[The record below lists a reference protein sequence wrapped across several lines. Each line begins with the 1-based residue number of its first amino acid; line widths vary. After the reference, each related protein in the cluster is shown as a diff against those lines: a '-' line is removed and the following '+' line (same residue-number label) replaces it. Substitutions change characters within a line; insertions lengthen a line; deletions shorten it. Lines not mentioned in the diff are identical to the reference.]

1 MFHTTFTQLLRP
13 LLLAMTITFI
23 FAACTPK
30 AGDPGPKGDTGATG
44 STGPTGATGATG
56 PAGPTGATGNAN
68 VIQITYGSK
77 THSGSELS
85 YDLPGVTAAQINSS
99 AYFTYVTSNG
109 VIYPLPGATVGG
121 DKTYKAAI
129 NPSTLK
135 LYINRVVGSGS
146 ETFSITRLI
155 IIPAND
161 LRNGRKAAID
171 YSNYQEV
178 KNYYNLP
185 D

>member
-1 MFHTTFTQLLRP
+1 MFF
-13 LLLAMTITFI
+13 
-23 FAACTPK
+23 FAACKP
-30 AGDPGPKGDTGATG
+30 GDPGPQGE
-44 STGPTGATGATG
+44 TGATG
-56 PAGPTGATGNAN
+56 PAGPTGATGPAGPAGATGNAN

-77 THSGSELS
+77 IHSGSELS
-85 YDLPGVTAAQINSS
+85 YDLSGITASQINAS

-109 VIYPLPGATVGG
+109 VIYPLPGATYGG

-146 ETFSITRLI
+146 ETFTTTRLLV
-155 IIPAND
+155 IPASD
-161 LRNGRKAAID
+161 IRNGRKAAVD
-171 YSNYQEV
+171 YSDYEAVKAFYQ
-178 KNYYNLP
+178 LP

>member
-1 MFHTTFTQLLRP
+1 TMQILSMTLLMAVCI
-13 LLLAMTITFI
+13 LQT
-23 FAACTPK
+23 ACK
-30 AGDPGPKGDTGATG
+30 GPQGEV
-44 STGPTGATGATG
+44 G
-56 PAGPTGATGNAN
+56 PAGPTGASGAAGPAGNAN

-85 YDLPGVTAAQINSS
+85 YDLVGITASQINNA

-109 VIYPLPGATVGG
+109 VIYSLPGATSGG

-146 ETFSITRLI
+146 ETFTVTRLLV
-155 IIPAND
+155 IPASD
-161 LRNGRKAAID
+161 LKNGRKAAVD
-171 YSNYQEV
+171 YSDYNAV
-178 KNYYNLP
+178 KAYYNLP